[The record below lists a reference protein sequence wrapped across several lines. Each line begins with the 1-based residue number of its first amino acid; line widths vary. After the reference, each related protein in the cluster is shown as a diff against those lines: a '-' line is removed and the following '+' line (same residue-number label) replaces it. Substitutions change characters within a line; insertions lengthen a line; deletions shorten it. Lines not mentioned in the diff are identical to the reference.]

1 MTAAEGRAP
10 RKPLRRALAVLLL
23 AALGPAALDG
33 CVSVGVTRRPLGATE
48 ETASLSVAFFEKTKD
63 RDADRPLS
71 TPVFSRL
78 LRAGEGVAEA
88 VAARSM
94 ASRWSLEGLPPGRYR
109 LEATKRIDAHGD
121 VVPLS
126 DPVDEELDLR
136 TGETLK
142 ADVVLSKVPV
152 FWIVLA
158 AVTVVALVALV
169 IAGVDSGDLPV
180 PPLPPPPPPE
190 AVVVAADL
198 AAEAL
203 IRGSEAAAGRAA
215 LAPAVADVFPAPDSV
230 VAARRVA
237 VTFLLTRPLDP
248 GGIAEG
254 AVLALGTSSG
264 EIPGTAAFLEGEQA
278 LRFAPSRDFT
288 PGETV
293 TVTLDLSLVRSTEG
307 APGSGRFTTRFTVP
321 EEDEEE

>member
-1 MTAAEGRAP
+1 MADRRASP
-10 RKPLRRALAVLLL
+10 SPVRRALAALLL
-23 AALGPAALDG
+23 VALVPVALDG
-33 CVSVGVTRRPLGATE
+33 CVSVGVSRRPLGTPGE
-48 ETASLSVAFFEKTKD
+48 ASAVSVAFFEKTKD
-63 RDADRPLS
+63 RDANRPLS
-71 TPVFSRL
+71 SPVFSRL
-78 LRAGEGVAEA
+78 LRAEEGGAET

-126 DPVDEELDLR
+126 DPVDEKLDLR
-136 TGETLK
+136 AGETLK

-152 FWIVLA
+152 FWVVLA
-158 AVTVVALVALV
+158 AVTVVVLVVLV
-169 IAGVDSGDLPV
+169 IVAVDSGDLPL
-180 PPLPPPPPPE
+180 PPLPPPE

-203 IRGSEAAAGRAA
+203 IQGSEASAGRAA

-237 VTFLLTRPLDP
+237 VTFLLTRPIDP
-248 GGIAEG
+248 DEIPEG
-254 AVLALGTSSG
+254 AVLSLGSSSG

-278 LRFAPSRDFT
+278 LRFVPSRDFT
-288 PGETV
+288 PGESV
-293 TVTLDLSLVRSTEG
+293 LVTLDLSLLRSPEG
-307 APGSGRFTTRFTVP
+307 AAGSGRFTTRFTVP
-321 EEDEEE
+321 EEDEED